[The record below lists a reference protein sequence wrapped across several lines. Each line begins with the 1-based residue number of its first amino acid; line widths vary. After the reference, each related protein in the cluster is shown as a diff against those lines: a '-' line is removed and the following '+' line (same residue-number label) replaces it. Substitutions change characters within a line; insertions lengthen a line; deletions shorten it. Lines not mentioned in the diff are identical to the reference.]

1 SSRSCFARRRS
12 SRRAVT
18 PSAIRRSTRCRAR
31 RSSRSRSSTCCCA
44 PAPIPPRRMRH
55 GRRPSPSSSR
65 PAKRSSRSC
74 SSSRSS
80 RTARTPASS
89 NVTRARCAAGGR
101 LKQPARGADRDQCL
115 ASRIRL
121 NGVADPVEK
130 MAQRSGLTERTFKRR
145 FLRATGYTP
154 LNYVQQLRIEE
165 AKRRLERTDEPVEK
179 IGWLVGY
186 EDPAFFRRLFK
197 RVTGVT
203 PGQYRRQFQPPGHP
217 TTAARPKTE
226 PGTLSEKA

>member
-1 SSRSCFARRRS
+1 
-12 SRRAVT
+12 
-18 PSAIRRSTRCRAR
+18 
-31 RSSRSRSSTCCCA
+31 
-44 PAPIPPRRMRH
+44 M
-55 GRRPSPSSSR
+55 
-65 PAKRSSRSC
+65 
-74 SSSRSS
+74 
-80 RTARTPASS
+80 
-89 NVTRARCAAGGR
+89 
-101 LKQPARGADRDQCL
+101 
-115 ASRIRL
+115 

-145 FLRATGYTP
+145 FLSATGYTP

-203 PGQYRRQFQPPGHP
+203 PGQYRRQFQLPEHR
-217 TTAARPKTE
+217 TTAARPKTV
-226 PGTLSEKA
+226 PGTLLAKA